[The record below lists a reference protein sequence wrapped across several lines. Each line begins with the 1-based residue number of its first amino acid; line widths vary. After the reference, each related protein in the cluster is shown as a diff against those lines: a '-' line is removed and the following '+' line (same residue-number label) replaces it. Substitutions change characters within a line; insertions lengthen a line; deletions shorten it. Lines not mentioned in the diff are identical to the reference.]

1 MSPMYSKATSS
12 MCRNGIH
19 RACGVTLIELVVVM
33 SLLAIIS
40 VVAAVTLRDPVRA
53 YLDTNRRTDLADSA
67 DTALRRIAREVRIAL
82 PNSVRVTGVSP
93 IYLELLLTRT
103 GGRYRAQTDGS
114 SAGNILDFTAGDSAF
129 DMLGPLATE
138 AGQAIGAND
147 MLVVHNL
154 FGAASV
160 TKSNAYTFN
169 QSAYN
174 CTSATPDSAD
184 CNSARI
190 TGTAAGLLPN
200 EARINFDARRFPL
213 ASPGN
218 RFHVVSGPVTYVCA
232 PGPADANGDGTGTIT
247 RVSNY
252 SVQLA
257 QPTGAW
263 AGTPVSAVLA
273 RNVTA
278 CEINYDPL
286 VVAQSRG
293 LVSMRIA
300 LTRGNETV
308 NLHHAVHVSNVP

>member
-1 MSPMYSKATSS
+1 MCGSPI
-12 MCRNGIH
+12 R
-19 RACGVTLIELVVVM
+19 RVCGVTLIELVVVM
-33 SLLAIIS
+33 SLLAVIS
-40 VVAAVTLRDPVRA
+40 VVAAVALRDPVRA
-53 YLDTNRRTDLADSA
+53 YVDTNRRADLADSA

-82 PNSVRVTGVSP
+82 PNSVRVSGAGP

-103 GGRYRAQTDGS
+103 GGRYRAQADDF
-114 SAGNILDFTAGDSAF
+114 SAGNILDLTTSDSAF
-129 DMLGPLATE
+129 DSLGPLATD
-138 AGQAIGAND
+138 AGQTIAAND

-154 FGAASV
+154 FGAPSV
-160 TKSNAYTFN
+160 TTSNAYTFN
-169 QSAYN
+169 QAAYN
-174 CTSATPDSAD
+174 CTSATPDSAN

-190 TGTAAGLLPN
+190 TGTAAGVLPN
-200 EARINFDARRFPL
+200 EARIDFDARRFPL

-218 RFHVVSGPVTYVCA
+218 RFQVVSGPVTYVCA

-252 SVQLA
+252 TVELA

-263 AGTPVSAVLA
+263 AGAPVSTILA

-278 CEINYDPL
+278 CEITYDPL

>member
-1 MSPMYSKATSS
+1 MSS
-12 MCRNGIH
+12 NGNH
-19 RACGVTLIELVVVM
+19 RARGVTLIELVVVM
-33 SLLAIIS
+33 TLLAVIS
-40 VVAAVTLRDPVRA
+40 VVAVVALRDPVRA
-53 YLDTNRRTDLADSA
+53 YVDTNRRTELADSA
-67 DTALRRIAREVRIAL
+67 DTALRRIARDVRIAL
-82 PNSVRVTGVSP
+82 PNSARVTGASP
-93 IYLELLLTRT
+93 SYLELLLTRT
-103 GGRYRAQTDGS
+103 GGRYRAQTDPS
-114 SAGNILDFTAGDSAF
+114 SAGDILDITTGDSAF
-129 DMLGPLATE
+129 DTLGPLATE
-138 AGQAIGAND
+138 TGQAIAAND

-154 FGAASV
+154 FSATSV
-160 TKSNAYTFN
+160 TTSNAYTFN
-169 QSAYN
+169 QAAYN
-174 CTSATPDSAD
+174 CTSGTPDSSN
-184 CNSARI
+184 CNTARI
-190 TGTAAGLLPN
+190 TGTAAGALPN
-200 EARINFDARRFPL
+200 EARINFDSRRFPL

-252 SVQLA
+252 TVQLA

-263 AGTPVSAVLA
+263 AGSPVSAILA

-278 CEINYDPL
+278 CDITYDPL